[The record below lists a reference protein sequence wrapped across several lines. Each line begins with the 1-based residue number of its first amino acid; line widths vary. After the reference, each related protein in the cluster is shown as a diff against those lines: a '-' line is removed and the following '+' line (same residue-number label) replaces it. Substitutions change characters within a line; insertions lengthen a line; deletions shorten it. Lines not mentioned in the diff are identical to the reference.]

1 MAKQNSLNI
10 QDYLNDDV
18 MDSLAE
24 TLDGVIEN
32 IQSGC
37 VSEALKAKSGS
48 GDPTTGSVEYKRFAN
63 AVIQEKGTARANG
76 KGNKVKAKPVVVNID
91 DDKEIIE
98 ELQEKDLKLYG
109 VDGMAKEK

>member
-37 VSEALKAKSGS
+37 VSEALKAKNGS

-63 AVIQEKGTARANG
+63 AVMITISGKQIPTAPSAFVPTSGIRAIYTRSTMLY
-76 KGNKVKAKPVVVNID
+76 NKFKI
-91 DDKEIIE
+91 
-98 ELQEKDLKLYG
+98 
-109 VDGMAKEK
+109 

>member
-32 IQSGC
+32 IQSGM
-37 VSEALKAKSGS
+37 
-48 GDPTTGSVEYKRFAN
+48 R
-63 AVIQEKGTARANG
+63 Q
-76 KGNKVKAKPVVVNID
+76 
-91 DDKEIIE
+91 
-98 ELQEKDLKLYG
+98 
-109 VDGMAKEK
+109 